1 MALCAG
7 CSRTFPPEH
16 PISSQGVRQSHFP
29 ANAPHQADAALVL
42 QHVCAAQDE
51 VGMALA
57 DLAAA
62 RARAIDWLV
71 HVASGSAEMSAF
83 VGALLEQ
90 RLACAL
96 GHFETRPPAQ
106 AQACVEHPQRMTIS
120 LVDSVVERTP
130 YEVSQETPAQAT
142 ALQAEATLGRSE
154 LEVLRDLQTQD
165 QSSDN
170 SDGGVQQ
177 VSVLRALLSDDPRA
191 TDL

>member
-71 HVASGSAEMSAF
+71 HVANVVMGMALEWPATAHAKSPEQNCSKVRRPKGHTQRLNHEMLCLIGGSAS
-83 VGALLEQ
+83 
-90 RLACAL
+90 
-96 GHFETRPPAQ
+96 
-106 AQACVEHPQRMTIS
+106 VEPQRIGRRGG
-120 LVDSVVERTP
+120 LE
-130 YEVSQETPAQAT
+130 
-142 ALQAEATLGRSE
+142 EA
-154 LEVLRDLQTQD
+154 
-165 QSSDN
+165 
-170 SDGGVQQ
+170 
-177 VSVLRALLSDDPRA
+177 
-191 TDL
+191 